1 MKQTLVREVMTAP
14 VVTAEETMPARHL
27 MALLYASGIGA
38 VPVTD
43 PEDRVLGVVSNADLI
58 MKPGR
63 LLTTPA
69 GPPLAFARRRRERRK
84 AAARTAGELMT
95 APAVTITP
103 AATVE
108 QAARLMIRRRIGR
121 LPVRNPL
128 TGRLAGIVTRP
139 DLLRVYL
146 RPGGQILAEIETMVL
161 PGISGADPRRLT
173 VAVCDGIVTISGRI
187 EYRSA
192 ALRLVE
198 AARRTE
204 GVIHIDNQLSYDI
217 DDRYPALPA
226 GF

>member
-1 MKQTLVREVMTAP
+1 VKQTLVREVMTTP
-14 VVTAEETMPARHL
+14 VVTAGETMPLRHL
-27 MALLYASGIGA
+27 IGLLYSSGIGA

-43 PEDRVLGVVSNADLI
+43 PEHRVLGVVSNADLL

-63 LLTTPA
+63 VLTAPT
-69 GPPLAFARRRRERRK
+69 GPPLAFGQRRRERRK

-108 QAARLMIRRRIGR
+108 QAAQLMIRRRIGR
-121 LPVRNPL
+121 LPVRDPL
-128 TGRLAGIVTRP
+128 TGRLAGIVTRS

-146 RPGGQILAEIETMVL
+146 RPGGQIRAEIETVVL
-161 PGISGADPRRLT
+161 PGIPGADPRRLA
-173 VAVCDGIVTISGRI
+173 VAVCDGVVTISGRT

-192 ALRLVE
+192 ALRLVA

-204 GVIHIDNQLSYDI
+204 GVIHVDNQLSYDI
-217 DDRYPALPA
+217 DDRYLAIPA